1 MGNKHKSPGLTVA
14 MARFTLI
21 ELLVVIAIIAI
32 LAAMLLPALQSARE
46 RAHGTRCVSNL
57 KQLGAVGQLYINDN
71 RNFWPASN
79 STAFSTTDKYARG
92 GWLSRLC
99 FAKYIPGSWPANYQS
114 LSAAGVGAGARPGWM
129 GCPSVPIKKVADSD
143 YDAKNMQTYAAIYNN
158 NTGSTSETGPD
169 PVWGISF
176 SHAEYNNGYFKNSTT
191 IVDNNV
197 SPSKRVWFTD
207 GRSYQYGTQYCHI
220 AAGYATSNMAQNGGE
235 NYARLSMEHN
245 GRANIYTQ
253 AGSVVST
260 DADNMKNY
268 YQPYIFGRAGS
279 NHAHISAALLWYSGP
294 DVVCKEEG
302 GVGHLSPYY

>member
-1 MGNKHKSPGLTVA
+1 MKKSS
-14 MARFTLI
+14 FTLI

-57 KQLGAVGQLYINDN
+57 KQLGATGQLYINDN

-79 STAFSTTDKYARG
+79 STAFNENLKYPYG
-92 GWLSRLC
+92 GWLNRLC
-99 FAKYIPGSWPANYQS
+99 FTKYIPGTWPANYKS
-114 LSAAGVGAGARPGWM
+114 LSAAGGGGSRPGWM
-129 GCPSVPIKKVADSD
+129 GCPSVPIKKIPGSND
-143 YDAKNMQTYAAIYNN
+143 YDGVNIQTYAAIYNN
-158 NTGSTSETGPD
+158 NSGATIPD

-176 SHAEYNNGYFKNSTT
+176 NHSEYNDGYFKNNTT

-197 SPSKRVWFTD
+197 SPSKRVWFAD
-207 GRSYQYGTQYCHI
+207 GRSYKSGTQYSHL
-220 AAGYATSNMAQNGGE
+220 ASAYPANDFSQGGKT
-235 NYARLSMEHN
+235 YARINMTHN

-268 YQPYIFGRAGS
+268 YQPYIFRRGNTGT
-279 NHAHISAALLWYSGP
+279 HAHISVSLVWYSGP
-294 DVVCKEEG
+294 DVVCEDEG
-302 GVGHLSPYY
+302 GIGHLSPYY

>member
-1 MGNKHKSPGLTVA
+1 MGNRQKSTNRA
-14 MARFTLI
+14 FTLI

-46 RAHGTRCVSNL
+46 RAQGTRCVSNL
-57 KQLGAVGQLYINDN
+57 KQLGAVGQLYINDS

-79 STAFSTTDKYARG
+79 STAFSVTDKYARG

-99 FAKYIPGSWPANYQS
+99 FTKYIPGSWPANYQS
-114 LSAAGVGAGARPGWM
+114 LSAAGTGASARPGWM
-129 GCPSVPIKKVADSD
+129 GCPSVPIRKVVDGD

-158 NTGSTSETGPD
+158 NTGSTSALGPD

-176 SHAEYNNGYFKNSTT
+176 THAEYNNGYFKNSTT
-191 IVDNNV
+191 VVDRNV

-207 GRSYQYGTQYCHI
+207 GRSYQYGTQYCHL
-220 AAGYATSNMAQNGGE
+220 AAGYATSNMAENGGQ

-253 AGSVVST
+253 AGNVVST

-268 YQPYIFGRAGS
+268 YQPYIFGRTS

-294 DVVCKEEG
+294 DVECKENG